1 MTAREAA
8 LRALVACEQQG
19 AWSDGFL
26 KKILRTA
33 GLDSRDAALTTR
45 LCFGVL
51 QNRLLL
57 DHYLGK
63 LSTVK
68 LEKMEPAIRNALR
81 LGAYQVLFLDR
92 VPDHAAVSE
101 AVDLARKGSKN
112 PRSAGLVN
120 GVLRSLVRQKDSLE
134 PPEDP
139 AVRYSHP
146 RWLADLFTRRLGREE
161 AAALMAADNGEPP
174 TCAQVNTTKA
184 TVEAVADSLR
194 AEGVE
199 VTPHPWL
206 PNCLLLSHTGS
217 LEELAA
223 FREGLFYIQD
233 AAAKLAV
240 LAADP
245 REGMDVL
252 DACAAPGGKS
262 FAAAIA
268 MEGRGKVVSC
278 DIHPHKMDLI
288 RAGAK
293 RLGLD
298 CITAQVLDGKEC
310 KEEYLDGFDL
320 VLADVP
326 CSGLGIIR
334 KKPDIRYKDPKPLE
348 GLPRVQKA
356 ILDNVCRYVKPG
368 GVLLYAT
375 CTLLERE
382 NEDVVRAFLD
392 KHKDFTLEGFR
403 VPGDFE
409 GAREGMVTCWPHR
422 HGTDGFFFAKL
433 RRMRGVYEVRPNEG
447 MGPFTLGMTQAE
459 AEDAL
464 NKLNEEEHQAV
475 EVWHRFGGYGSPQT
489 FQLEYEDGKLSR
501 IGLDRCE
508 DLKVLYRGLDLTGT
522 HAEDLIPA
530 LAKETG
536 YVCDCEDHELACT
549 YEFPALGLELWRE
562 STYHPKLLTYP
573 EFQELIQALP
583 ENLEYEQDHGWC
595 FAQVWVQTRS
605 FRDQYPLEPGPAPYS
620 HPVKP
625 TPPEREPT
633 AEEMIAF
640 LHRKYGLIPPERP
653 GRGE

>member
-63 LSTVK
+63 LSTAK
-68 LEKMEPAIRNALR
+68 LEKMEPAVRNALR

-120 GVLRSLVRQKDSLE
+120 GVLRSLVRQKDGLE

-199 VTPHPWL
+199 VAPHPWL

-217 LEELAA
+217 LEELTA

-240 LAADP
+240 LAANP

-268 MEGRGKVVSC
+268 MAGRGKVVSC

-392 KHKDFTLEGFR
+392 KHKDFTLEGFQ

-562 STYHPKLLTYP
+562 SAYHPKLLTYP

-605 FRDQYPLEPGPAPYS
+605 FRAQCPLEPGPAPYS